1 MDLLEPTSGEK
12 CQGCLKASH
21 VACCEILSRSNPL
34 STQTASQDRMESNL
48 KGSRS
53 PSGSSE
59 NESEDREGTD
69 FSDAGHSR
77 FLLEGLGFPLDV
89 YLGIMPLL

>member
-1 MDLLEPTSGEK
+1 
-12 CQGCLKASH
+12 
-21 VACCEILSRSNPL
+21 
-34 STQTASQDRMESNL
+34 MESNL
-48 KGSRS
+48 KGSCS

-77 FLLEGLGFPLDV
+77 FLLEGLAFPLDV
-89 YLGIMPLL
+89 YLGIMPVL